1 MIIVGVTG
9 APRQRE
15 SRSLGSSGCAA
26 AVGPAPTERPDLG
39 IGLVAAKSQWLML
52 DCLPSR
58 TAAAR
63 RPIKAMRHRPQ
74 WS

>member
-1 MIIVGVTG
+1 
-9 APRQRE
+9 
-15 SRSLGSSGCAA
+15 
-26 AVGPAPTERPDLG
+26 
-39 IGLVAAKSQWLML
+39 LVAAKSQWLML
-52 DCLPSR
+52 ECIPSR